1 MMPFERL
8 QAWQVAHQ
16 LVVAVNKGTE
26 TFPRHELY
34 GLTSQMRRAAFSV
47 PANIAEGVAQRG
59 SGELRRYLD
68 IAIGSL
74 SELAYAAKLAKDLG
88 ILADIQHTE
97 IETLRIRAS
106 KLTWGLY
113 KAASRRLAAASS
125 QQARSAAR
133 R

>member
-8 QAWQVAHQ
+8 QAWRVAHE
-16 LVVAVNKGTE
+16 LAITVYRNTD
-26 TFPRHELY
+26 TFPKHELY
-34 GLTSQMRRAAFSV
+34 GLTSQVRRAAFSV
-47 PANIAEGVAQRG
+47 AANIAEGVAKRG
-59 SGELRRYLD
+59 NGELRRFLD

-74 SELAYAAKLAKDLG
+74 SEVAYATKLAKDLG
-88 ILADIQHTE
+88 ILADTQHAA

-113 KAASRRLAAASS
+113 KAASRRLAAS
-125 QQARSAAR
+125 QQGRSATR